1 MSIIKMG
8 SGSMEQNPCLQD
20 EDYDKLQVKE
30 KCSSLEICVDLKRAL
45 TQKEEFIQRLQFE
58 NNTLS
63 CEAKEQNL
71 EVKQLRLEIMKNRAE
86 NNSLGAEVK
95 EKTLELKWLL
105 YVMAKYRS
113 ENERL
118 STETKEQNLELK
130 RLYQEMVKHKI
141 ENERLGVEVKWLHKE
156 VTKYRTENE
165 SLRVD
170 TKHQML
176 EIKRLQ
182 QEIAKKTLDKKEL
195 ERELQRAKDMAEGFK
210 KDVHNLMK
218 NFPKLDQVKEKNEAL
233 QREKEPSIEGSK
245 FPSLSQ
251 MHKHPEFVPVFKKY
265 NLGHIIGEGGNGQV
279 RIATRKFDNATVA
292 LKIIPLIPGS
302 EWLDV
307 PGEKGKVPLE
317 VGLLKRVCA
326 VPAGPNIIQMSEY
339 ILGRRYMF
347 IFMEL
352 LESYTSL
359 EDVIYKKTGPLS
371 EEKAKH
377 AFRQIV
383 QAVLHCHSR
392 GVFHNDIKPN
402 NIMYQTTTGQ
412 IKLIDFGYGDLLKE
426 KYYPHAPGTPAY
438 WPPEWYLFRKYKA
451 EPVTVWTLGITL
463 FELLCGNRPFKE
475 KMEILECKISYTNEI
490 SGECKDLIEK
500 CLCSHPIDRLTLK
513 DISIHSWLR

>member
-1 MSIIKMG
+1 
-8 SGSMEQNPCLQD
+8 
-20 EDYDKLQVKE
+20 
-30 KCSSLEICVDLKRAL
+30 
-45 TQKEEFIQRLQFE
+45 
-58 NNTLS
+58 
-63 CEAKEQNL
+63 
-71 EVKQLRLEIMKNRAE
+71 
-86 NNSLGAEVK
+86 
-95 EKTLELKWLL
+95 
-105 YVMAKYRS
+105 
-113 ENERL
+113 
-118 STETKEQNLELK
+118 
-130 RLYQEMVKHKI
+130 
-141 ENERLGVEVKWLHKE
+141 
-156 VTKYRTENE
+156 
-165 SLRVD
+165 
-170 TKHQML
+170 
-176 EIKRLQ
+176 
-182 QEIAKKTLDKKEL
+182 
-195 ERELQRAKDMAEGFK
+195 
-210 KDVHNLMK
+210 
-218 NFPKLDQVKEKNEAL
+218 
-233 QREKEPSIEGSK
+233 
-245 FPSLSQ
+245 
-251 MHKHPEFVPVFKKY
+251 
-265 NLGHIIGEGGNGQV
+265 
-279 RIATRKFDNATVA
+279 
-292 LKIIPLIPGS
+292 LI
-302 EWLDV
+302 V
-307 PGEKGKVPLE
+307 GEKGKVPLE

-451 EPVTVWTLGITL
+451 EPVT
-463 FELLCGNRPFKE
+463 
-475 KMEILECKISYTNEI
+475 CKISYTNEI
-490 SGECKDLIEK
+490 SGGFTILQK

>member
-1 MSIIKMG
+1 
-8 SGSMEQNPCLQD
+8 
-20 EDYDKLQVKE
+20 
-30 KCSSLEICVDLKRAL
+30 
-45 TQKEEFIQRLQFE
+45 
-58 NNTLS
+58 
-63 CEAKEQNL
+63 
-71 EVKQLRLEIMKNRAE
+71 
-86 NNSLGAEVK
+86 
-95 EKTLELKWLL
+95 
-105 YVMAKYRS
+105 
-113 ENERL
+113 
-118 STETKEQNLELK
+118 
-130 RLYQEMVKHKI
+130 
-141 ENERLGVEVKWLHKE
+141 
-156 VTKYRTENE
+156 
-165 SLRVD
+165 
-170 TKHQML
+170 
-176 EIKRLQ
+176 
-182 QEIAKKTLDKKEL
+182 
-195 ERELQRAKDMAEGFK
+195 
-210 KDVHNLMK
+210 
-218 NFPKLDQVKEKNEAL
+218 
-233 QREKEPSIEGSK
+233 
-245 FPSLSQ
+245 
-251 MHKHPEFVPVFKKY
+251 
-265 NLGHIIGEGGNGQV
+265 
-279 RIATRKFDNATVA
+279 
-292 LKIIPLIPGS
+292 
-302 EWLDV
+302 
-307 PGEKGKVPLE
+307 KVPLE

-490 SGECKDLIEK
+490 SGGQARACYSLYLDKPRV
-500 CLCSHPIDRLTLK
+500 CLGLPLPGSLLPNTSPDMPGACPDKSRQIAALALHKSEYVPICTLPT
-513 DISIHSWLR
+513 

>member
-1 MSIIKMG
+1 MPG
-8 SGSMEQNPCLQD
+8 G
-20 EDYDKLQVKE
+20 
-30 KCSSLEICVDLKRAL
+30 
-45 TQKEEFIQRLQFE
+45 
-58 NNTLS
+58 
-63 CEAKEQNL
+63 
-71 EVKQLRLEIMKNRAE
+71 LR
-86 NNSLGAEVK
+86 
-95 EKTLELKWLL
+95 
-105 YVMAKYRS
+105 
-113 ENERL
+113 
-118 STETKEQNLELK
+118 
-130 RLYQEMVKHKI
+130 
-141 ENERLGVEVKWLHKE
+141 
-156 VTKYRTENE
+156 
-165 SLRVD
+165 
-170 TKHQML
+170 
-176 EIKRLQ
+176 
-182 QEIAKKTLDKKEL
+182 
-195 ERELQRAKDMAEGFK
+195 
-210 KDVHNLMK
+210 
-218 NFPKLDQVKEKNEAL
+218 
-233 QREKEPSIEGSK
+233 
-245 FPSLSQ
+245 
-251 MHKHPEFVPVFKKY
+251 
-265 NLGHIIGEGGNGQV
+265 
-279 RIATRKFDNATVA
+279 
-292 LKIIPLIPGS
+292 
-302 EWLDV
+302 

-490 SGECKDLIEK
+490 SGGMILLLEELRKSICSDVKKSITALKRDIADIAECTSYLETRMSDIVKVHNEIVTASNEVEETISKLSDLESPGPVSSYPIFANGVQTETSFLAPGQPWVNKQVPEEPMSIGLFETDMDCPDGVLSDTWEK
-500 CLCSHPIDRLTLK
+500 ALQLIKGLMTSLL
-513 DISIHSWLR
+513 DIIVYYNQKKNVKGVL